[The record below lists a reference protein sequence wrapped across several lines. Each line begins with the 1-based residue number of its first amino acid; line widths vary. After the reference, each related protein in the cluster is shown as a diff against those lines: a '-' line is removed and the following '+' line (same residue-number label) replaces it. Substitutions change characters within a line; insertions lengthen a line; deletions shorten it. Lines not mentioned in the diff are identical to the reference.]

1 MTSPTTIVGADMPI
15 QTDRALTVD
24 HVYKVFSDTQPP
36 VLEDI
41 NLSVQHGEFL
51 AIVGPSGCG
60 KTTLLRIIQNLEFAT
75 SGEVKTLAPAGHSPR
90 MSYVFQRASLLP
102 WYSVRTNVAFGLTLD
117 SGKGIYASRKE
128 RDAAVDELLELTGLT
143 KYANFY
149 PDQISGG
156 MQQRVNVARAL
167 AVRPD
172 VLLLDEPFSALDAL
186 TREKLQIDVS
196 SILAQVGTTCVLV
209 THDIREAVFLSDR
222 IAVMAANPGRIREI
236 VPIPFE
242 RPRTVEFQHSPELAV
257 EERKLWGMLHGSRS
271 SADHE

>member
-1 MTSPTTIVGADMPI
+1 MTT
-15 QTDRALTVD
+15 ALTTPALTLTD
-24 HVYKVFSDTQPP
+24 IGKTFGTNAP
-36 VLEDI
+36 VLDGVSLTVE
-41 NLSVQHGEFL
+41 QGEFL

-60 KTTLLRIIQNLEFAT
+60 KTTLLRIIQGLDVAT
-75 SGEVKTLAPAGHSPR
+75 TGTVVNQTGSGTTPR

-102 WYSVRTNVAFGLTLD
+102 WYNVRANVAFGLTLAA
-117 SGKGIYASRKE
+117 GRHIYASKSE
-128 RDAAVDELLELTGLT
+128 RDNAVDELLELTGLSR
-143 KYANFY
+143 YASFY

-196 SILAQVGTTCVLV
+196 QILSRVGTTGVLV

-222 IAVMAANPGRIREI
+222 IAVMSAHPGTIREI
-236 VPIPFE
+236 VPVTAE
-242 RPRTVEFQHSPELAV
+242 RPRTEEYQHSPELAT
-257 EERKLWGMLHGSRS
+257 EERRIWRMLH
-271 SADHE
+271 H

>member
-1 MTSPTTIVGADMPI
+1 MTSPTTVAGSNMSM
-15 QTDRALTVD
+15 QTEHALRVAN
-24 HVYKVFSDTQPP
+24 VYKVFGDTQP

-41 NLSVQHGEFL
+41 TLSVHHGEFL
-51 AIVGPSGCG
+51 TIVGPSGCG
-60 KTTLLRIIQNLEFAT
+60 KTTLLRIIQNLDFAT
-75 SGEVKTLAPAGHSPR
+75 LGEVNTWARAGHSPR

-102 WYSVRTNVAFGLTLD
+102 WYTVRTNVAFGLTLK
-117 SGKGIYASRKE
+117 SGKGIYESTKK

-143 KYANFY
+143 KYADFY

-196 SILAQVGTTCVLV
+196 SILGQIGTTCVLV
-209 THDIREAVFLSDR
+209 THDIREAVFMSDR
-222 IAVMAANPGRIREI
+222 IAVMAAHPGRIQEI
-236 VPIPFE
+236 VPIAFE

-257 EERKLWGMLHGSRS
+257 EERKLWRMLHG
-271 SADHE
+271 